1 MRAQET
7 QRPDE
12 RYLQDLMGKKLF
24 VTEVNEILTSSNRT
38 LNNAEDHANQLNGQF
53 TADGSNARCKLS
65 YDTY

>member
-1 MRAQET
+1 
-7 QRPDE
+7 
-12 RYLQDLMGKKLF
+12 MGKKLF

-65 YDTY
+65 YHTY